1 MGIETV
7 TARVSEASGV
17 FAVVASFFDQ
27 WSATIGAVVAITSLV
42 VSIVFHFRKE
52 KILKASIK
60 KNTKKMDTGF

>member
-27 WSATIGAVVAITSLV
+27 WAATIGAVVAVTSLI

-52 KILKASIK
+52 KILKESIRS
-60 KNTKKMDTGF
+60 DGAQ